1 MSSKK
6 IGALLV
12 GALFGFCSCVDD
24 TYDLS
29 KKELSLDMKIEG
41 NRIALPL
48 GSLRPIVLDSI
59 LDVSS
64 IPVLEADTV
73 THTYSL
79 SFDSSMVI
87 SVPKEDLDVLKEVS
101 KLSADIDPIAIPLE
115 EIRFTLPS
123 FDTLVSMPLEEVEL
137 KDVTLDPINEE
148 VVLALDEIK
157 IDPIAISGEERPV
170 KFEIPEV
177 KWAPVTIP
185 GTEQP
190 VSFNV
195 ESVEVNGV
203 TSDPVGTDFT
213 LGVDPIDLDKIDAP
227 VFKSEM
233 KKNVGEDNS
242 ALKVA
247 LSMGDDQ
254 RIKDPLNATFN
265 NTITSE
271 GEMKVHFEYTLPKE
285 IKHFDAVEVGKDA
298 KGALF
303 EFEVNNPS
311 LLAGSGLSRTIGFTA
326 TFPDNYELA
335 LFEDDNKKYYDL
347 KGNTISVS
355 GMPANGTTTTIH
367 FYLKQIKHLSKYCE
381 DRGGKGNVLLFD
393 DLVKYTVDY
402 TVKGGVSIP
411 AGTKVGDLRE
421 RLSYSVKLD
430 AEFDVREAYGTTNPV
445 EINFEEQQLDFSFP
459 LKDLKYL
466 KRINS
471 VVLNPEVSK
480 LVFTTSMTSE
490 EGKQGFGKFDI
501 DKDSKIM
508 LSFPKEFVFADDK
521 VELPD
526 SVKRVSGTNDFVIL
540 SVEALKN
547 KEWILPISRV
557 NINKDVNLADGS
569 LNLDAK
575 ATVKAISK
583 DGAVNV
589 LTIGGQNELALR
601 ASTKELCGNRQVMLQ
616 ASSIKLDIQDVTGQT
631 TPIDVAFDNESMDFN
646 FSVEGEFENIR
657 KVDFVEFD
665 ADKKIKIISTLAG
678 DKNFDK
684 INFEE
689 GSFLAIRFPEQYK
702 FNIQKSTLTF
712 NDSLHAFVI
721 DDLSK
726 LKNGMW
732 ELALD
737 RVDINEEVTGNTF
750 GVNATIEVMAV
761 NKRGEEGVFYVDGGD
776 EFSLKELEQCFG
788 KYDLAFKLLNSPVE
802 VTNMQVNTNPIDV
815 DFANQSV
822 TQQIKLDSLNYV
834 THIGSIDLKEG
845 SNKLLFRTGLKG
857 GGLGRFNLAVNS
869 VIDFVFPEE
878 FKLDPVKSVIP
889 TNGAKFIDSTHIQ
902 IFGLEALDAPF
913 DWQLA
918 VKRIAINEAISGAFE
933 KELTIQIV
941 ASSAQGKAD
950 DKLTIAAIDRLT
962 LAEVQAAGG
971 EREMEISVQPCSI
984 EVADVQASIDDID
997 FEFAG
1002 QSFEFPINIKDLE
1015 LVKEIKYISFDKQAN
1030 KIALNISL
1038 DGTLEPFD
1046 LADNSVVKIAL
1057 PKEFVL
1063 DQKESK
1069 FGGLEYKSEE
1079 NAIYIHKIKDIK
1091 DAQLLLVLD
1100 RIAINKVIEDNM
1112 FDWKGAISVT
1122 AVNTVTGEEGK
1133 LVIGG
1138 RKNLHL
1144 SEVQDVMSDKIVK
1157 FNVPAVQLRIDEA
1170 VIVSN
1175 TVKADIEETISIP
1188 IDEGFSVAIDRVD
1201 SIGFVEPVPMAL
1213 KIKTTGLDDIDGLV
1227 NIAANVTLPP
1237 VFTLSSSDD
1246 KVTVTEDGIQINVQ
1260 HNFKESNTIQ
1270 VDLIVENLDFT
1281 GLEGGYLEL
1290 LPTEDGGRKL
1300 QYDGEAGI
1308 SGTVSMD
1315 GVELSSKLL
1324 DEGISMGISFEMG
1337 EIVLK
1342 EFTGI
1347 YNDAIDPIVESFELG
1362 IDDGFAE
1369 LENNGLKLANTK
1381 PELMITLY
1389 NSIGVPVDV
1398 DLSIIGRD
1406 KNGDAMPNATV
1417 NPGKMLRVKPAYL
1430 DAQGNLVADTTRWLF
1445 TSNEVAQIPGYE
1457 TVVVKTL
1464 DSLLNNLPYS
1474 IDFALTPEIVT
1485 KDVVHHVD
1493 LSKLELGGRYSLS
1506 MPFDLQFAQSI
1517 PLDLG
1522 EEVRSLTKENNL
1534 ALANPQ
1540 LMIGFH
1546 NPIAQ
1551 DLSFDLSIVGKD
1563 ANDQPIGT
1571 ASLVFDEPFVLAAGQ
1586 RNADGTIT
1594 PTPTR
1599 WLFAVSDSITKEG
1612 YDTKVAP
1619 ALGTLLQEIP
1629 YNIDVALNAHFNTD
1643 LTTQIDYNNN
1653 LDLELELGVLVPL
1666 QFTDI
1671 QLNYTDTLSEIK
1683 FNIEETLLDL
1693 DLGLSNIGL
1702 AINMNLKNTMP
1713 LGLKLD
1719 LIPLDVDG
1727 NVIEDIEIG
1736 SIEIPAGDGREIG
1749 TGEGIEG
1756 TPVELSIRCASASAM
1771 SALDKISFRLDVAS
1785 GNGDNALSGAQGL
1798 LISDIVLD
1806 IMCDVEMDLGK

>member
-148 VVLALDEIK
+148 VVLALNEIK
-157 IDPIAISGEERPV
+157 IDPIAISGEERV
-170 KFEIPEV
+170 VNFEIPEV
-177 KWAPVTIP
+177 NLQPVTVP
-185 GTEQP
+185 STKKD
-190 VSFNV
+190 VSFSVTEIKVEGV
-195 ESVEVNGV
+195 ESGSVL
-203 TSDPVGTDFT
+203 TDFKI
-213 LGVDPIDLDKIDAP
+213 GVDQINLDNITAP
-227 VFKSEM
+227 KFESKMSSM
-233 KKNVGEDNS
+233 LGGDN
-242 ALKVA
+242 ATLQPY
-247 LSMGDDQ
+247 LSMGDSYELPMALLLELDNEVNP
-254 RIKDPLNATFN
+254 K
-265 NTITSE
+265 
-271 GEMKVHFEYTLPKE
+271 GEMSVDFKYLLPKE
-285 IKHFDAVEVGKDA
+285 IKHFDSVVMSGD

-303 EFEVNNPS
+303 EFKVENPT
-311 LLAGSGLSRTIGFTA
+311 LLNGVSRTINFKA
-326 TFPDNYELA
+326 KFPDNY
-335 LFEDDNKKYYDL
+335 DL
-347 KGNTISVS
+347 KLCDEKDPYYSLSADNTITVTN
-355 GMPANGTTTTIH
+355 MPANEATTIIS
-367 FYLKQIKHLSKYCE
+367 FYLTQIKNLSD
-381 DRGGKGNVLLFD
+381 DRYYSAADSEGRRELQYND
-393 DLVKYTVDY
+393 PISYTVDY
-402 TVKGGVSIP
+402 KAVGSVNVASRTTIGELKKGLSFSIVLG
-411 AGTKVGDLRE
+411 A
-421 RLSYSVKLD
+421 
-430 AEFDVREAYGTTNPV
+430 AFDVQEAYGTTNPV
-445 EINFEEQQLDFSFP
+445 EIEFKADPMKFSFP
-459 LKDLKYL
+459 LKDLKYIE
-466 KRINS
+466 RINS
-471 VVLNPEVSK
+471 IVLDPEVSK
-480 LVFTTSMTSE
+480 LEFTTSMTSGGE
-490 EGKQGFGKFDI
+490 KKDFGKFDI
-501 DKDSKIM
+501 DKDSKII
-508 LSFPKEFVFADDK
+508 LSFPEEFVFAEN
-521 VELPD
+521 VTLPKEGVKRIVGKTNEFEIT
-526 SVKRVSGTNDFVIL
+526 SVKAFGGDSWV
-540 SVEALKN
+540 
-547 KEWILPISRV
+547 LPISRV
-557 NINKDVNLADGS
+557 NINTDVDLTDGS
-569 LNLDAK
+569 LTLEAQ
-575 ATVKAISK
+575 AVVKAVSA
-583 DGAVNV
+583 DGVEDS
-589 LTIGGQNELALR
+589 LTIGGENGLALR
-601 ASTKELCGNRQVMLQ
+601 ESVKGLCGDRQVMLS
-616 ASSIKLDIQDVTGQT
+616 ASSIELAIEDVTAQV
-631 TPIDVAFDNESMDFN
+631 TPIDVPFEATSLEFN
-646 FSVEGEFENIR
+646 FPIKGDFENIR
-657 KVDFVEFD
+657 EVGYVAFD
-665 ADKKIKIISTLAG
+665 TDKAIVITSSLKDGKSLDDISFAKGSGLALQFP
-678 DKNFDK
+678 KNYVFDTK
-684 INFEE
+684 
-689 GSFLAIRFPEQYK
+689 
-702 FNIQKSTLTF
+702 KSTLHYS
-712 NDSLHAFVI
+712 DELKAFII

-726 LKNGMW
+726 LKNGEW
-732 ELALD
+732 RIVLD
-737 RVDINEEVTGNTF
+737 SVDLNQ
-750 GVNATIEVMAV
+750 TIEKDSFAV
-761 NKRGEEGVFYVDGGD
+761 KADISVKAINNSKDKAGVFYVEAGENISLAAMKKYFGQYNID
-776 EFSLKELEQCFG
+776 FVLKE
-788 KYDLAFKLLNSPVE
+788 SPIAVE
-802 VTNMQVNTNPIDV
+802 DMQLSTNNIDV
-815 DFANQSV
+815 AFANQSV
-822 TQQIKLDSLNYV
+822 TQSIKLDSLSYV
-834 THIGSIDLKEG
+834 THIGSIELKEG
-845 SNKLLFRTGLKG
+845 SNKLLFHTGLKG
-857 GGLGRFNLAVNS
+857 GGLGRFNLAEGS

-878 FKLDPVKSVIP
+878 FKLDPAKSAIP
-889 TNGAKFIDSTHIQ
+889 DGAKFIDSTHIQ
-902 IFGLEALDAPF
+902 IFDLKALDEAF
-913 DWQLA
+913 DWELA
-918 VKRIAINEAISGAFE
+918 LKRIAIDQPISGKFE
-933 KELTIQIV
+933 KELTIGIV
-941 ASSAQGKAD
+941 ASNVEENSD
-950 DKLTIAAIDRLT
+950 TLTIAAIDKLT

-971 EREMEISVQPCSI
+971 ERKMEISVQPCSI

-1015 LVKEIKYISFDKQAN
+1015 LVKEIKYISFDKEYN
-1030 KIALNISL
+1030 KIVLNMSL
-1038 DGTLEPFD
+1038 DGTLYPFD
-1046 LADNSVVKIAL
+1046 LAENSAVKIAF
-1057 PKEFVL
+1057 PAAFKF
-1063 DQKESK
+1063 DRGGTD
-1069 FGGLEYKSEE
+1069 FGGLHYVPEE
-1079 NAIYIHKIKDIK
+1079 NALYINKISEIKDTK
-1091 DAQLLLVLD
+1091 LTLALD
-1100 RIAINKVIEDNM
+1100 SIAINKVIEDNM

-1138 RKNLHL
+1138 RKNLYL

-1175 TVKADIEETISIP
+1175 TVKAEIDETISIP
-1188 IDEGFSVAIDRVD
+1188 IDESFSVAIDRVD

-1246 KVTVTEDGIQINVQ
+1246 KVKVTEDGIQINVQ
-1260 HNFKESNTIQ
+1260 HNFKESDTIQ

-1347 YNDAIDPIVESFELG
+1347 YNDAIDPVVESFELG
-1362 IDDGFAE
+1362 IEDGFAE
-1369 LENNGLKLANTK
+1369 LEESGLKLANTK

-1445 TSNEVAQIPGYE
+1445 TSNEAAQIPGYE

-1719 LIPLDVDG
+1719 LIPLDADG

>member
-1 MSSKK
+1 MCKK
-6 IGALLV
+6 SLGMLLMGAM
-12 GALFGFCSCVDD
+12 AFFCSCVDD
-24 TYDLS
+24 TYDLAN
-29 KKELSLDMKIEG
+29 KELAMDMKIEG
-41 NRIALPL
+41 NRLALPL

-59 LDVSS
+59 LDVTS
-64 IPVLEADTV
+64 IPVLETDSV
-73 THTYSL
+73 TRAYSL
-79 SFDSSMVI
+79 SLNDSLVTR
-87 SVPKEDLDVLKEVS
+87 VGKEDLDVLKEVS
-101 KLSADIDPIAIPLE
+101 NLSSQIDPISIPLD
-115 EIRFTLPS
+115 EISFSLPS
-123 FDTLVSMPLEEVEL
+123 VNRIDSMSFEEVEL
-137 KDVTLDPINEE
+137 TDVDLDPINEE
-148 VVLALDEIK
+148 VLLELDEIK
-157 IDPIAISGEERPV
+157 IDPIEISGEERPV

-177 KWAPVTIP
+177 KWEPVTIP

-190 VSFNV
+190 VSFTV

-203 TSDPVGTDFT
+203 TSEPVGTDFT
-213 LGVDPIDLDKIDAP
+213 LGVDPIDLDNITSPKFD
-227 VFKSEM
+227 SEM
-233 KKNVGEDNS
+233 SSMLGSDN
-242 ALKVA
+242 ATLQHY
-247 LSMGDDQ
+247 LSMGDSYALPSSL
-254 RIKDPLNATFN
+254 PLTL
-265 NTITSE
+265 NTE
-271 GEMKVHFEYTLPKE
+271 VHPDGRMSVDFEYLLPKE
-285 IKHFDAVEVGKDA
+285 IKHFDRVVMSGA

-303 EFEVNNPS
+303 EFVVENPS
-311 LLAGSGLSRTIGFTA
+311 LLNGVTRTINFKA
-326 TFPDNYELA
+326 KFPAN
-335 LFEDDNKKYYDL
+335 YDL
-347 KGNTISVS
+347 ELYDKEDPYYSLSADNTISVTN
-355 GMPANGTTTTIH
+355 MPANGATTIIR
-367 FYLKQIKHLSKYCE
+367 FYLKQIKNLSDEKYYSAADSE
-381 DRGGKGNVLLFD
+381 GRRKLQYNDPIA
-393 DLVKYTVDY
+393 YTVDY
-402 TVKGGVSIP
+402 KAVGEAIVPSGTTIGELKKGLSFSIVLG
-411 AGTKVGDLRE
+411 A
-421 RLSYSVKLD
+421 
-430 AEFDVREAYGTTNPV
+430 AFDVQEAYGTTNPV
-445 EINFEEQQLDFSFP
+445 EMNFEEQQLDFSFP

-521 VELPD
+521 VKLPD
-526 SVKRVSGTNDFVIL
+526 GVKRVSGTNDFVIL

-616 ASSIKLDIQDVTGQT
+616 ASSIELDIQDVTGQT

-712 NDSLHAFVI
+712 NESLHAFVI

-737 RVDINEEVTGNTF
+737 RVDINKEVTGNTF

-761 NKRGEEGVFYVDGGD
+761 NKKGEEGVFYVEGGE
-776 EFSLKELEQCFG
+776 EFSLNELKHCFG
-788 KYDLAFKLLNSPVE
+788 TYNLKFKLQDSPVD
-802 VTNMQVNTNPIDV
+802 VTEMQVNTNPIDI

-834 THIGSIDLKEG
+834 THIGSIELKEG
-845 SNKLLFRTGLKG
+845 SNKLLFRTGLKDG
-857 GGLGRFNLAVNS
+857 NLGRFNLAANS
-869 VIDFVFPEE
+869 VIDFVFPDE
-878 FKLDPVKSVIP
+878 FKLDPAKSVIP
-889 TNGAKFIDSTHIQ
+889 ANGAKFIDSTHIQ
-902 IFGLEALDAPF
+902 IFGLEALDTPF
-913 DWQLA
+913 DWELA
-918 VKRIAINEAISGAFE
+918 VKRIAINEPISGAFE

-941 ASSAQGKAD
+941 ASSAEGKGD
-950 DKLTIAAIDRLT
+950 DKLTIAAIDGLT
-962 LAEVQAAGG
+962 LAEVKAAGG
-971 EREMEISVQPCSI
+971 EREMEISVRPCSI
-984 EVADVQASIDDID
+984 EVADVQASIGDID

-1002 QSFEFPINIKDLE
+1002 QSFEFPVNIKDLE
-1015 LVKEIKYISFDKQAN
+1015 LVKEIKYISFNKEAN

-1063 DQKESK
+1063 DQNESK
-1069 FGGLEYKSEE
+1069 FGGLEYMSEE

-1100 RIAINKVIEDNM
+1100 RIAINKVIENNM
-1112 FDWKGAISVT
+1112 FDWKGVISVT
-1122 AVNTVTGEEGK
+1122 AVNTFTGEEGK

-1144 SEVQDVMSDKIVK
+1144 SEVQDVMSDKVVK
-1157 FNVPAVQLRIDEA
+1157 FDVPAAQLKIEEA

-1175 TVKADIEETISIP
+1175 TVKTDIDETIEIK
-1188 IDEGFSVAIDRVD
+1188 IDEALAEPIDRVD
-1201 SIGFVEPVPMAL
+1201 SIGFKQPVPMVL
-1213 KIKTTGLDDIDGLV
+1213 KITTTGLEGVDAPINLSADIV
-1227 NIAANVTLPP
+1227 LPP
-1237 VFTLSSSDD
+1237 VFDISTNDD
-1246 KVTVTEDGIQINVQ
+1246 KVTVTDQGLSINTS
-1260 HNFKESNTIQ
+1260 HNFKENSSIQ
-1270 VDLIVENLDFT
+1270 LDMWVNSLDFT
-1281 GLEGGYLEL
+1281 SLKEGYLAL
-1290 LPTEDGGRKL
+1290 APTEDGGRKL
-1300 QYDGEAGI
+1300 KYDGEASI
-1308 SGTVSMD
+1308 KGTVSMD
-1315 GVELSSKLL
+1315 DVQLSSKLL
-1324 DEGISMGISFEMG
+1324 ESDVTLGISFEMG
-1337 EIVLK
+1337 DVVLK
-1342 EFTGI
+1342 NFTGI
-1347 YNDAIDPIVESFELG
+1347 YSGSIDPVTESFELG
-1362 IDDGFAE
+1362 IEDGFAE
-1369 LENNGLKLANTK
+1369 LEKNGLKLTNTK

-1406 KNGDAMPNATV
+1406 KEGNAIPSATID
-1417 NPGKMLRVKPAYL
+1417 PGKTLRVKPAAL
-1430 DAQGNLVADTTRWLF
+1430 DAQGVLVADTTRWIF
-1445 TSNEVAQIPGYE
+1445 TSNENAYVPGYE
-1457 TVVVKTL
+1457 VVVVKNL
-1464 DSLLNNLPYS
+1464 DSLLNNLPYA
-1474 IDFALTPEIVT
+1474 IDFALTPKIVT

-1493 LSKLELGGRYSLS
+1493 LSKLELGGSYSIS
-1506 MPFDLQFAQSI
+1506 VPFDLQFAQSI

-1534 ALANPQ
+1534 TLANPQ
-1540 LMIGFH
+1540 LALSIH

-1551 DLSFDLSIVGKD
+1551 DLAFDLSLIGKD
-1563 ANDQPIGT
+1563 ANGQPIST
-1571 ASLVFDEPFVLAAGQ
+1571 ASMIFDEPFVLEAGQ
-1586 RNADGTIT
+1586 RNADGSIT

-1599 WLFAVSDSITKEG
+1599 WLFAVGDSIKKEG
-1612 YDTKVAP
+1612 FTTKVAP
-1619 ALGTLLQEIP
+1619 ALGTLLKELP
-1629 YNIDVALNAHFNTD
+1629 YNIDIALNAHFNTD
-1643 LTTQIDYNNN
+1643 LTTQIDYDN
-1653 LDLELELGVLVPL
+1653 DLELMCEYGVLVPL

-1671 QLNYTDTLSEIK
+1671 QLNYTDTVSEIK
-1683 FNIEETLLDL
+1683 FNLEETLLDL
-1693 DLGLSNIGL
+1693 NLGLSNIGL
-1702 AINMNLKNTMP
+1702 AISMNLKNTLP

-1719 LIPLDVDG
+1719 LIPLDANG
-1727 NVIEDIEIG
+1727 NVVEGIEIG
-1736 SIEIPAGDGREIG
+1736 SIEVPAGDGSDIG
-1749 TGEGIEG
+1749 TGENVEG
-1756 TPVELSIRCASASAM
+1756 TPVELTINCASASAM
-1771 SALDKISFRLDVAS
+1771 SSLDKISFRLDVTS

-1798 LISDIVLD
+1798 QVSDIVLE
-1806 IMCDVEMDLGK
+1806 IMCDVEVDLSK